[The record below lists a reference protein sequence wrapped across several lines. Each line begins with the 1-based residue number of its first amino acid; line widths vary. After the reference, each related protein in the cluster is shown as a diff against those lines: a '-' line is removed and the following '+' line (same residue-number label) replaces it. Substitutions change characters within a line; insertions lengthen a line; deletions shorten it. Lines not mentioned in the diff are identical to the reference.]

1 MHGRPWVEIVF
12 CSLSK
17 SRPAPVQAGEA
28 GLLTSTQSG
37 TPARALSPDL
47 YSITRLPR
55 FSQVFMHLELLA
67 LTYWLNFITVCH
79 YKSKLLGWP
88 RDEKAN
94 QYSQY
99 LPPLISVAC
108 VSLLSV
114 IDLKD

>member
-1 MHGRPWVEIVF
+1 M
-12 CSLSK
+12 
-17 SRPAPVQAGEA
+17 
-28 GLLTSTQSG
+28 LTSTNG
-37 TPARALSPDL
+37 TPACTLSPSL
-47 YSITRLPR
+47 TAWLNSITCLPQL
-55 FSQVFMHLELLA
+55 SPVFMHLELLA
-67 LTYWLNFITVCH
+67 LTYWLNFIMACYYT
-79 YKSKLLGWP
+79 SKLLGWP